1 MKKTFVGIK
10 SKNKQAMD
18 AIELVEHEGIP
29 ISLVHIMQH
38 EYIERIAGA
47 EPGDYL
53 RNPEGTYIRC
63 LKNID
68 VSVVDQYLAL
78 NPLRMGN
85 KGFESNGKIH
95 GGAVI
100 CDGITIDSPEAVVD
114 HLEKYEFPRLS
125 EAVRSFSEDE
135 RIKEIITSENEMQNK
150 LGESILKTGY
160 AYFKFPI
167 LFYSKYGYENYFMAY
182 ALYPEIIEKHFSLQA
197 DYAIINNIAAI
208 KAIEKGN
215 LNNLFRLDHDMAD
228 SRGIL
233 SGIKSLERLW
243 MPHFERCLAPAIRAG
258 VKFIWHCDGNLM
270 ELIPGLLDIGIKGFQ
285 GFQYEDGMDYVKIC
299 RMKTRENEPLIIWA
313 GVSVTRTLP
322 FGTPEDIKRE
332 MRFLVENGP
341 GPGLFLG
348 SSSSIT
354 PGVPW
359 ENIETLIEGLQ
370 YYKRYRS
377 RS

>member
-1 MKKTFVGIK
+1 MTKSFAGIK
-10 SKNKQAMD
+10 GKNKQAMD
-18 AIELVEHEGIP
+18 AIGLVEHEGIP

-53 RNPEGTYIRC
+53 RNPEETYIRC

-85 KGFESNGKIH
+85 KGFESNGKKY

-100 CDGITIDSPEAVVD
+100 CDGVAIDSPEAVVD
-114 HLEKYEFPRLS
+114 HLEKYEFPRLA
-125 EAVRSFSEDE
+125 EAVRRFNENE
-135 RIKEIITSENEMQNK
+135 RIKEIITSENEMQYK
-150 LGESILKTGY
+150 LGEGIMKTGY
-160 AYFKFPI
+160 AYFMFPI

-197 DYAIINNIAAI
+197 EYAIINNNAAI
-208 KAIEKGN
+208 KAINIGN
-215 LNNLFRLDHDMAD
+215 LSKLFRLDHDMAD

-233 SGIKSLERLW
+233 SGIKSLEKLW
-243 MPHFERCLAPAIRAG
+243 MPHFARCLAPAVRAG

-270 ELIPGLLDIGIKGFQ
+270 ELIPWLLDTGIKGFQ

-299 RMKTRENEPLIIWA
+299 RMKTRDNEPLIIWA

-322 FGTPEDIKRE
+322 FGTPDDIKKE
-332 MRFLVENGP
+332 MRFLAENGP

-359 ENIETLIEGLQ
+359 KNIETLIEGLQ
-370 YYKRYRS
+370 YYKRCR
-377 RS
+377 RRL